1 MLFEFD
7 QVQSEPCIDRVLAT
21 TGRLNVTVCLSV
33 CLSLSL
39 SGLYWWRVAI
49 SGSCDLLLLSH
60 WLSGL
65 VGLFE
70 GFEERGVLGND
81 MILERGQQQQQHEQ
95 KQLNKTTT
103 TTTTT
108 NNRVLGG
115 WSVQQGGVWRCGL
128 TEHRNRGSRA
138 NNTTG
143 GCVTVLLSTL
153 TVLAH

>member
-1 MLFEFD
+1 MHR
-7 QVQSEPCIDRVLAT
+7 QSSRHYRAFK
-21 TGRLNVTVCLSV
+21 RYSLSV
-33 CLSLSL
+33 CMFVCL

-81 MILERGQQQQQHEQ
+81 MILERGQQQQHQQ

-108 NNRVLGG
+108 NRVLGG
-115 WSVQQGGVWRCGL
+115 WSVQQDRVWRCGL
-128 TEHRNRGSRA
+128 TEHKSRGSRA
-138 NNTTG
+138 NNTTAG
-143 GCVTVLLSTL
+143 RMTVLLSADTYC
-153 TVLAH
+153 AY